1 MDLIRAKLRRPVLPE
16 DVLVRRRLVD
26 RLAAGG
32 RRNVLLVAPVGYGKT
47 VLMAQVRL
55 ARDESSI
62 WYRLDE
68 SDNAFRQFVTY
79 MAAAFELCFPGSEQS
94 FADLLS
100 APPDNLRADAAA
112 ERFLSL
118 IEAATGRVTL
128 FLDDVHVI
136 HSEAVIQFLRHLAQ
150 YADRALRLVMA
161 ADLPVPRLADLPL
174 ERRFI
179 EWGVP
184 ELRFSREEAET
195 YLGVP
200 LSVERAQR
208 LEGWPFGLACLHRLG
223 HETLRAESDA
233 LCDRILAQADP
244 YERALLSV
252 VAHFP
257 HTSAELC
264 DRILGISPDAR
275 AADETLR
282 SLAARGWFLTATG
295 DSFDLHPL
303 IADVIRQ
310 KEPLD
315 AARRAAALDALTAA
329 GQYAQAMAL
338 ALENGDAAQ
347 AARILLASRYELLS
361 SVRADRLRYFGSML
375 NEAMLNQQPR
385 LHLLSAGEA
394 LVRRDPVIFDH
405 LEAARPHLRHAGD
418 EEGLAWAGLLASAA
432 NRHAH
437 RFAEASEQIAGIFD
451 RASVHPVAQVD
462 LVIEIAALTD
472 AAWPAMERY
481 AAWRDSLYRNLDARV
496 GERAS
501 LRLLA
506 ALALWL
512 ARDSQPEKAWNV
524 HTQLSLRHGDYG
536 ASAEVLLQ
544 RFRCGGFEEATALFE
559 EALHRDDLDGAD
571 PRREGRV
578 LYLLGLGLCRRLAG
592 EADAALE
599 LFSRGRQDALIAGD
613 AHDAMRCDLE
623 FIKTLCLQGHW
634 DRGMGLAYEARL
646 AVPPDDPVGIDLA
659 DASLATL
666 SALHGLDADAEAY
679 ADGVLRRAT
688 RGGAGYPALEA
699 TLVRA
704 ALAAAADDA
713 ARVAALIGGIPAQL
727 LPLSAAWLAEH
738 GHAFAP
744 FLRICEE
751 RNLMGTLLGN
761 LPEPKRPGAPGEPEP
776 HIPPILQVR
785 CFGAPAAGVSGRPVR
800 WRTRK
805 ARDLFFFLVLHRGLK
820 KSRAS
825 LVEAIF
831 PEATEEQ
838 LVHQVK
844 NTISVLRSSLNKA
857 GFPELVRSAGGYYWL
872 DESRIDSDFEQFR
885 ALLREITGASDRE
898 SRLRALREACAL
910 HDGEL
915 CSDMEFVPLP
925 RLRVQIAGQLESA
938 LLTAIQEQVA
948 ARQLTDA
955 RAFAEWL
962 CVIAPD
968 NREYRSICQALHDR
982 TTA

>member
-16 DVLVRRRLVD
+16 DVLLRRRLVD

-68 SDNAFRQFVTY
+68 SDNAFRQFITY
-79 MAAAFELCFPGSEQS
+79 MAAAFELCFPGAESS
-94 FADLLS
+94 FADLLA
-100 APPDNLRADAAA
+100 APPDDLRADAAA

-118 IEAATGRVTL
+118 IEAATGRLTL
-128 FLDDVHVI
+128 FLDDIHVI
-136 HSEAVIQFLRHLAQ
+136 RSEAVIQFLRHLAQ
-150 YADRALRLVMA
+150 YAGRALRIVMA
-161 ADLPVPRLADLPL
+161 ADRPVPRISDLPL
-174 ERRFI
+174 ARRFI
-179 EWGVP
+179 EWGVA
-184 ELRFSREEAET
+184 ELRFSREEAEA

-200 LSVERAQR
+200 LTVERAQR

-233 LCDRILAQADP
+233 LCTRILEQADP

-257 HTSAELC
+257 HAAATLYASMIDVEA
-264 DRILGISPDAR
+264 DGRT
-275 AADETLR
+275 ADETLR
-282 SLAARGWFLTATG
+282 ELVARGWFLTASG

-310 KEPLD
+310 KDPLD
-315 AARRAAALDALTAA
+315 AVRRDTALEALIGA
-329 GQYAQAMAL
+329 GRYAQAMAL

-347 AARILLASRYELLS
+347 AGHILQASRYELLS

-375 NEAMLNQQPR
+375 SEVMLQQQPG
-385 LHLLSAGEA
+385 LYLLAAGEA

-405 LEAARPHLRHAGD
+405 LAAARPHLQDSDDRD
-418 EEGLAWAGLLASAA
+418 GLTWAGLLASAGH
-432 NRHAH
+432 RHAH
-437 RFAEASEQIAGIFD
+437 RFADAAAQIAAVFEH
-451 RASVHPVAQVD
+451 ASAHPVAQVD

-481 AAWRDSLYRNLDARV
+481 ASWREHLYRHLDARA

-512 ARDSQPEKAWNV
+512 ARDGNPEKAWNV

-578 LYLLGLGLCRRLAG
+578 LFLLGLGLCRRLAG
-592 EADAALE
+592 DADAALE
-599 LFSRGRQDALIAGD
+599 LLSRGRQEALVAGD
-613 AHDAMRCDLE
+613 THDAMRCDLE
-623 FIKTLCLQGHW
+623 YIKTLCLQGHW

-659 DASLATL
+659 DACLATL

-679 ADGVLRRAT
+679 AGGVLRRAT
-688 RGGAGYPALEA
+688 RGGVGYPALEA
-699 TLVRA
+699 TLVLA
-704 ALAAAADDA
+704 ALAAAADDTT
-713 ARVAALIGGIPAQL
+713 RVVALIGGVSAQL
-727 LPLSAAWLAEH
+727 LPLAAAWLAEH
-738 GHAFAP
+738 GQTFAP
-744 FLRICEE
+744 FLAVCEKE
-751 RNLMGTLLGN
+751 KLMGTLLDVVPAQERQRLQEGQ
-761 LPEPKRPGAPGEPEP
+761 EP
-776 HIPPILQVR
+776 HVAPALQVR
-785 CFGAPAAGVSGRPVR
+785 CFGAPTAKSMGRPVR

-825 LVEAIF
+825 LIEAIF

-857 GFPELVRSAGGYYWL
+857 GFTDMVRSAGGYYWL

-885 ALLREITGASDRE
+885 AHLRALTGAGERDA
-898 SRLRALREACAL
+898 RLQALREACAL
-910 HDGEL
+910 HSGEL
-915 CSDMEFVPLP
+915 CTDMEFVPLP

-948 ARQLTDA
+948 ARDLEDA
-955 RAFAEWL
+955 RAFAEML
-962 CVIAPD
+962 CAIAPD
-968 NREYRSICQALHDR
+968 NRAYESICQALRQR